1 MGTPAEWIHVLVS
14 GCVWAFMFGVLLF
27 SFHAESSRLRTQRR
41 RGGRI
46 WFWFGASLVFAGLS
60 FGMMQAF
67 GWRLLHGWLLF
78 TFTTSLLGMCASG
91 AFYRRISRSSD
102 ASRGPDPDGDNAAAA
117 VHDRAGI
124 LRYAIE
130 KAINQTGYQKL
141 RNQKRASYIKL
152 AAMLF
157 SSAATVLLG
166 LKGVGSEQVF
176 KNIAFV
182 FSASVT
188 LLTALE
194 PFFNFRSFWVEHEI
208 AQGRFLGLRADLDF
222 YLAGSDAKHPDETKL
237 AGFHQAYQK
246 IWDDLNTVWAE
257 NRRREK
263 T

>member
-1 MGTPAEWIHVLVS
+1 MGNPAELIHALVS
-14 GCVWAFMFGVLLF
+14 ACIWALLF
-27 SFHAESSRLRTQRR
+27 GFLLFNFHANTLRPRR
-41 RGGRI
+41 V
-46 WFWFGASLVFAGLS
+46 WFWFSASAIFAGLIV
-60 FGMMQAF
+60 GLMQVF
-67 GWRLLHGWLLF
+67 EWRLFHGWRLLF
-78 TFTTSLLGMCASG
+78 FATSLLGVCVSAT
-91 AFYRRISRSSD
+91 FYRRSARSSD
-102 ASRGPDPDGDNAAAA
+102 SSHGPVRTRDYVPAEI
-117 VHDRAGI
+117 HDKVGF
-124 LRYAIE
+124 LRYEIE
-130 KAINQTGYQKL
+130 KAINQTGYQKQ

-152 AAMLF
+152 ASMFF

-166 LKGVGSEQVF
+166 LKDVDAEQVF

-208 AQGRFLGLRADLDF
+208 AQGRFLGLRADLEF
-222 YLAGSDAKHPDETKL
+222 YLAGPDAQHPDEKL
-237 AGFHQAYQK
+237 DVFHKTHQR